1 MKKNEKMITEIKEKI
16 AEMELE
22 IKQQR
27 SRIEVLER
35 ALDNHKSNLDQAH
48 EDEIFEI
55 FESVVTKWG
64 RKMGIPER

>member
-1 MKKNEKMITEIKEKI
+1 MEFRLNIKEKI

-35 ALDNHKSNLDQAH
+35 ALDNHDHDDDVFDIL
-48 EDEIFEI
+48 
-55 FESVVTKWG
+55 ESWLTKIG
-64 RKMGIPER
+64 ENRK

>member
-27 SRIEVLER
+27 SRIAVLER
-35 ALDNHKSNLDQAH
+35 ALDVHKLSADH
-48 EDEIFEI
+48 DDEIFDI
-55 FESVVTKWG
+55 LESWLMKIG
-64 RKMGIPER
+64 ENRK